1 MGLGV
6 LDNTDGHHVPGT
18 VILDQSAAGPS
29 ESHEHLK
36 RGSGKESHIVL
47 VPQPADDPNDP
58 LNWSN
63 SKKLAV
69 FATILLGT
77 TFVCVVPV
85 WSPLFQSSLHCEV
98 ANLRYRHPC

>member
-6 LDNTDGHHVPGT
+6 LENTDGHHVPGT
-18 VILDQSAAGPS
+18 VTLDQSAADPS
-29 ESHEHLK
+29 ESHERLK

-63 SKKLAV
+63 SKKMAV
-69 FATILLGT
+69 FAIILLGT
-77 TFVCVVPV
+77 AFVCVVPV
-85 WSPLFQSSLHCEV
+85 RSPLFQSALPCELTNV
-98 ANLRYRHPC
+98 AL